1 MQSVREGYRLR
12 RPQKGKTNVQR
23 MRGEGWDKVRGD
35 NETKAAP
42 TEGRGCCSSLRRTR
56 TTRSAHLCW
65 GGMTERTGRLT
76 RLDAALLCIVISRAP
91 SAAHHPLAPDAEWK
105 L

>member
-23 MRGEGWDKVRGD
+23 IRGEGRDKVRGD

-42 TEGRGCCSSLRRTR
+42 TESRGCCSSLRRTR
-56 TTRSAHLCW
+56 TTRSVHL
-65 GGMTERTGRLT
+65 TERTGRLT
-76 RLDAALLCIVISRAP
+76 RLDAALLRIVISRAP